1 MDENGR
7 RETGLF
13 RYTLIRDAADPG
25 LSKAQRGRLL
35 RALADR
41 EHLGP
46 DGRLVMVSRSAHT
59 VTAGSMRW
67 FRDRRSWRS
76 ARRPRRWSWRSR

>member
-1 MDENGR
+1 MDENRR

-13 RYTLIRDAADPG
+13 RYALIRDAADPG

-41 EHLGP
+41 EQLSSKS
-46 DGRLVMVSRSAHT
+46 GRDVVCVTPPYRADSA
-59 VTAGSMRW
+59 VRVGDLTA
-67 FRDRRSWRS
+67 
-76 ARRPRRWSWRSR
+76 